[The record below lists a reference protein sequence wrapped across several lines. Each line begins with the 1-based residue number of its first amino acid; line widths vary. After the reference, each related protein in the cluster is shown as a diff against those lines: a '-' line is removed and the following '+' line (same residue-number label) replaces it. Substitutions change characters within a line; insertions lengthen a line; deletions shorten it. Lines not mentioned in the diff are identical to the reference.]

1 MKQSIVC
8 LASALLA
15 VSVTAG
21 GVLAPATAEAREPG
35 DYAVRDLL
43 EPCVE
48 GDNDSRGGAV
58 LELECEQ
65 YINGFTDAYVKLGGP
80 GPDGVC
86 LPTQN
91 QADEIRWAF
100 MRWAH
105 ANYGE
110 RDIPAVDGIL
120 RTVKAHFA
128 CP

>member
-1 MKQSIVC
+1 MNMTIKSRLVAGLIGLGIVA
-8 LASALLA
+8 LAASAA
-15 VSVTAG
+15 
-21 GVLAPATAEAREPG
+21 ARDLK
-35 DYAVRDLL
+35 DYKIRDLL

-80 GPDGVC
+80 KRDNVC
-86 LPTQN
+86 LPKTN

-105 ANYGE
+105 ENFDD
-110 RDIPAVDGIL
+110 RDRPAIDGLMETIKSVY
-120 RTVKAHFA
+120 RCK
-128 CP
+128 

>member
-1 MKQSIVC
+1 MRYQNPL
-8 LASALLA
+8 LAILLGIAVVGLLA
-15 VSVTAG
+15 VPVQ
-21 GVLAPATAEAREPG
+21 ARELK
-35 DYAVRDLL
+35 DYTIKNLL

-65 YINGFTDAYVKLGGP
+65 YINGFTDAYTRLGGP
-80 GPDGVC
+80 KTDNVC

-105 ANYGE
+105 ENYGD
-110 RDIPAVDGIL
+110 RNMPAVDGL
-120 RTVKAHFA
+120 RETIKAWFK
-128 CP
+128 CK